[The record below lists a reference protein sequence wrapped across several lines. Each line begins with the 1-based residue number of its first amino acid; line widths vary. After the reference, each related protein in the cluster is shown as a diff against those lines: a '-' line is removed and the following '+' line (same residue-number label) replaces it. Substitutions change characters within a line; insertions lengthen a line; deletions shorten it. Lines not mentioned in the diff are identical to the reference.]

1 MGREIPRCVLTH
13 NRGAGTEHDLADLSD
28 LARVALLTRV
38 NLQLAERGNTM
49 SVDNSDD
56 EVCCADCESGL
67 EGCRR
72 IGKTAHLE

>member
-1 MGREIPRCVLTH
+1 MGREVPRCVLTH
-13 NRGAGTEHDLADLSD
+13 NRGAGTEHDLTDLGD
-28 LARVALLTRV
+28 LARLALLTRM

-49 SVDNSDD
+49 SVNDSDE
-56 EVCCADCESGL
+56 EVRFADCESCL